1 MDSKDERRSTDGLS
15 NLEVARGTGP
25 TTWLGSVRKI
35 AEKEQQG
42 AL

>member
-1 MDSKDERRSTDGLS
+1 MGSKDEKRTTDGLS
-15 NLEVARGTGP
+15 NLEVARGAGR

-35 AEKEQQG
+35 ADKEQQG